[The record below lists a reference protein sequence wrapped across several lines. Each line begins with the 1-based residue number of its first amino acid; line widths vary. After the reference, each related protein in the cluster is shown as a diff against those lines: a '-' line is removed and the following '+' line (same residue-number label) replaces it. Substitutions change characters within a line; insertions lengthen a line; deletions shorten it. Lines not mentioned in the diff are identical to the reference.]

1 MVIGRRVLRLEE
13 VTSTNDVAKGLGREG
28 EEEGAVVLAKRQTS
42 GRGRMGRGWSSP
54 EGGLYLSVLLR
65 PNLPGRELLKMTV
78 FSCVPVAKA
87 IEEVGGIDVQL
98 KWPNDLMVRGK
109 KVGGVLVEGVSK
121 GAHLDFVVIGIG
133 LNVNSSLERIGEE
146 GATSLKMLLGREIDA
161 GRLFDSLLRNLDKFY
176 KSLTQDELD
185 EDEYVSRSCTLG
197 KQIEA
202 RVGKETLR
210 GKALYLGS
218 DGALVLRSDEG
229 LVLRLSWVNETSIR
243 TTNSEELDGI
253 SLRKD

>member
-13 VTSTNDVAKGLGREG
+13 VTSTNDVSKALGREG
-28 EEEGAVVLAKRQTS
+28 EEEGTVVLAKRQTS

-65 PNLPGRELLKMTV
+65 PNLPGQVLLKMTV

-87 IEEVGGIDVQL
+87 IEEVGGIGVQL

-146 GATSLKMLLGREIDA
+146 GATSLKAALGREIDT
-161 GRLFDSLLRNLDKFY
+161 GRLFDALLRNLENFY

-202 RVGKETLR
+202 RVGKEILR
-210 GKALYLGS
+210 GKALYLGP

-243 TTNSEELDGI
+243 TTNSEELNGV

>member
-13 VTSTNDVAKGLGREG
+13 VTSTNDVSKALGREG
-28 EEEGAVVLAKRQTS
+28 EEEGTVVLAKRQTS

-65 PNLPGRELLKMTV
+65 PNLPGQVLLKMTV

-87 IEEVGGIDVQL
+87 IEEVGGIGVQL

-121 GAHLDFVVIGIG
+121 GAHLDFVVMGIG

-146 GATSLKMLLGREIDA
+146 GATSLKAALGREIDT
-161 GRLFDSLLRNLDKFY
+161 GRLFDALLRNLENFY

-202 RVGKETLR
+202 RVGKEILR
-210 GKALYLGS
+210 GKALYLGP

-243 TTNSEELDGI
+243 TTNSEELNGV